1 MKCFCSILTLANSF
15 SNLEGIKESAAPW
28 GLICLRYEIRTMTM
42 PPEIQRAMKV
52 IMLFG
57 KMSDCKLPIY

>member
-1 MKCFCSILTLANSF
+1 VNKFNNI
-15 SNLEGIKESAAPW
+15 LEGIKESAAPW

-52 IMLFG
+52 KKKIIILN
-57 KMSDCKLPIY
+57 